1 MLRIFRIAMLSALF
15 CMGTIGMACAE
26 ADKAITWTL
35 AILKGEAINPSSEE
49 LSKPIKMKSGEKF
62 QLFLRVI
69 GSRAYGYVL
78 YNAVDG
84 SVDLLAQGLLSEDN
98 PVYLPSRD
106 ESFTVTPPSGTERIY
121 VVVTASRQAKLE
133 KLLAKSKKD
142 PEAVLDEVKR
152 IQLSVSTAREV
163 PQKPVPIG
171 GVFRGG
177 DESLKVSQFE
187 GRETYVQIIRLEH

>member
-1 MLRIFRIAMLSALF
+1 MLRVFRIVTLSALF
-15 CMGTIGMACAE
+15 CMGTIGMAWAQ
-26 ADKAITWTL
+26 ADKPITWTL
-35 AILKGEAINPSSEE
+35 AVLKGESINPSSEE

-84 SVDLLAQGLLSEDN
+84 SVDLLAQGSLSEDN
-98 PVYLPSRD
+98 PVYLPAKN
-106 ESFTVTPPSGTERIY
+106 EFFTVTPPSGTERIY
-121 VVVTASRQAKLE
+121 VVVTATRQVKLE

-142 PEAVLDEVKR
+142 PEAILDEVKR
-152 IQLSVSTAREV
+152 IQLSVSTAMEV

-171 GVFRGG
+171 GVLRG